1 MNRDLSTP
9 LAPTFGETTMGG
21 PRKPKR
27 RLKKSGKVKRN
38 RKGMKTPKMK
48 TVKFRKCK
56 GGVCTR

>member
-1 MNRDLSTP
+1 MIRDLATP
-9 LAPTFGETTMGG
+9 LAPTFAETTMGG

-38 RKGMKTPKMK
+38 RKGMKAPKMK
-48 TVKFRKCK
+48 LVKLKKCK